1 MKISIGIP
9 FFNAELYLADSI
21 KSVINQSFND
31 WELIL
36 IDDGSTDQSLD
47 IAKSFAEKDSRIRLI
62 SDGNNK
68 KLPARLN
75 QIIQE
80 SKYDYVARMDA
91 DDLIHPDRLKIQIE
105 FLEKN
110 PEFDLVST
118 GVVSINDINQIRGIR
133 CVNSI
138 YTDFSII
145 KRNYPIVHA
154 SVLARKSWYNRNKYD
169 VSLPRSEDF
178 ELWCRT
184 ISNSDLKLAV
194 LPEAL
199 YYYRE
204 EGLVTYE
211 KLKRSYEDGL
221 KVYRKYSGNPNMK
234 VIIGTKLRTLL
245 IFILNKLNL
254 IQKMANLRNRK
265 HLDPKL
271 VSYHARIINEI
282 ISK

>member
-1 MKISIGIP
+1 GIP

-21 KSVINQSFND
+21 KSVIKQSFKD

-118 GVVSINDINQIRGIR
+118 GVVSINDINQI
-133 CVNSI
+133 
-138 YTDFSII
+138 
-145 KRNYPIVHA
+145 
-154 SVLARKSWYNRNKYD
+154 
-169 VSLPRSEDF
+169 
-178 ELWCRT
+178 
-184 ISNSDLKLAV
+184 
-194 LPEAL
+194 
-199 YYYRE
+199 
-204 EGLVTYE
+204 
-211 KLKRSYEDGL
+211 
-221 KVYRKYSGNPNMK
+221 
-234 VIIGTKLRTLL
+234 
-245 IFILNKLNL
+245 
-254 IQKMANLRNRK
+254 
-265 HLDPKL
+265 
-271 VSYHARIINEI
+271 
-282 ISK
+282 